1 MVSQP
6 TCTRLYSHVV
16 RVNALWRSHIVR
28 IFIIILFKAIE
39 GANGDI
45 GVFILLLLFCSCVPL
60 DSQIQDTNW
69 EGKDYG
75 PKERVNK
82 LNIESDFSTTKV
94 IDLLAPN

>member
-28 IFIIILFKAIE
+28 IFIFFFQGNRRGEWRHRGVYIII
-39 GANGDI
+39 
-45 GVFILLLLFCSCVPL
+45 VVPLLFPL